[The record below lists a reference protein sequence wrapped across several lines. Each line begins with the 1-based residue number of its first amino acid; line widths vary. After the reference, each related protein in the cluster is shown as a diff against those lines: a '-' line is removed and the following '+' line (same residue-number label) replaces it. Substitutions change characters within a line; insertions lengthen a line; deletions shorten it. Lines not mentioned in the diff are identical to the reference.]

1 MRVDF
6 HVHSF
11 FSDGKHDPETL
22 VKYARKLDIHIALTD
37 HDTSRGIS
45 RVEGEV
51 IPGQEVTTQFGH
63 VVILCNFPPN
73 PPKDLSLLV
82 DYSRENSCVLFPSHP
97 FDIFRKGIGEQVYRF
112 KFNAIEIYNSK
123 APRRANMKAEIA
135 SRSLSLPGLANS
147 DAHVKESMGS
157 AYNEVDCEEF
167 NVDEIL
173 EKLRRGEISPVPV
186 GLTVTAKLKIAQWY
200 IERKLRLEKD
210 TRGTLREVQGN

>member
-22 VKYARKLDIHIALTD
+22 VKYAKKLNLVIALTD
-37 HDTSRGIS
+37 HDTSRGIA

-63 VVILCNFPPN
+63 VVVLCNFPPN

-82 DYSRENSCVLFPSHP
+82 DYSRDNSCIVFPSHP
-97 FDIFRKGIGEQVYRF
+97 FDIFRDGIGEQVYKF

-123 APRRANMKAEIA
+123 APRRANMKAESVA
-135 SRSLSLPGLANS
+135 RTLSLPGLANS
-147 DAHVKESMGS
+147 DAHVKESLGS
-157 AYNEVDCEEF
+157 AYNQVALEEF

-173 EKLRRGEISPVPV
+173 EKLRKGEMSPVPV

-200 IERKLRLEKD
+200 IERKLGLEKD
-210 TRGTLREVQGN
+210 SRRTMRQVQGN